1 MHRFSFYFTK
11 DKTKSRLSAFK
22 CKINKVPKI
31 ITKYKN
37 QTTFKGHILRLHIRW
52 NNVRR
57 VNGSRNYY

>member
-37 QTTFKGHILRLHIRW
+37 QTTFKGHKLRLHIR
-52 NNVRR
+52 
-57 VNGSRNYY
+57 